1 MITHAN
7 PRDAQDESDSALPE
21 VGNEM
26 ACSLWKGPVLASIEE
41 GGADANEEESPFN
54 VPWQLARDPNRF
66 KSSMDL
72 RRFCNAPRNVFEK
85 TEILI
90 VAHETT

>member
-1 MITHAN
+1 MSN
-7 PRDAQDESDSALPE
+7 SAVPE
-21 VGNEM
+21 LVNEM
-26 ACSLWKGPVLASIEE
+26 ARSLGEGPVLASIEE